1 MDSQKKTIQS
11 TVRICAVLVVIQT
24 IRILVSQR
32 LMTLFEKTSLTID
45 AVSMVTMIVL
55 IILMLIIANKLDIS
69 FSFPPKPKTRSAK
82 IMYVSASLLFLLLV
96 ISAPLFT
103 QDTSVGV
110 ILPLLYS
117 AVVTPIFE
125 ELIFRGYVWNSL
137 KETGKSELLTYVIST
152 CLFALWHLGYV
163 DVIWMKMSLQATGGD
178 LLYIML
184 MKTAVGL
191 FFGIVIGFVR
201 YKTKNTYAAML
212 IHGVMNVF
220 GR

>member
-1 MDSQKKTIQS
+1 MQTKAIQS
-11 TVRICAVLVVIQT
+11 TVRICAVLVIIQT

-32 LMTLFEKTSLTID
+32 LLSLFEKTSLNID
-45 AVSMVTMIVL
+45 AVSMVTMIIL
-55 IILMLIIANKLDIS
+55 TILMLIIANKLDIS
-69 FSFPPKPKTRSAK
+69 FSFPPKAKTRTAR
-82 IMYVSASLLFLLLV
+82 ILYVAATLLFLFLA
-96 ISAPLFT
+96 ISGPLFT

-117 AVVTPIFE
+117 VVVTPIFE

-137 KETGKSELLTYVIST
+137 KETGKSEFLTYLIST
-152 CLFALWHLGYV
+152 GLFALWHLGYI
-163 DVIWMKMSLQATGGD
+163 DVIWLKMSLHEDGGD
-178 LLYIML
+178 LLNIMI

-212 IHGVMNVF
+212 MHGVMNVF

>member
-1 MDSQKKTIQS
+1 MQSKTIQS
-11 TVRICAVLVVIQT
+11 TVKICAVLVVIQT

-32 LMTLFEKTSLTID
+32 LLSLFDKTSLSID
-45 AVSMVTMIVL
+45 AVSMVTMI
-55 IILMLIIANKLDIS
+55 IITILMIIIANKLDIS
-69 FSFPPKPKTRSAK
+69 FSFPPKAKTRSAK
-82 IMYVSASLLFLLLV
+82 IFYVTATLLFLFLA

-117 AVVTPIFE
+117 VVVTPVFE

-137 KETGKSELLTYVIST
+137 REIGKSELRTYVIST
-152 CLFALWHLGYV
+152 GLFALWHLGYI
-163 DVIWMKMSLQATGGD
+163 DVIWLKMSLQENGGD
-178 LLYIML
+178 LLYVML
-184 MKTAVGL
+184 MKVAVGL

-212 IHGVMNVF
+212 MHGVMNVF

>member
-1 MDSQKKTIQS
+1 MQTKTIQS
-11 TVRICAVLVVIQT
+11 TVKICAVLVVIQT
-24 IRILVSQR
+24 TRILISQR
-32 LMTLFEKTSLTID
+32 LLSLFEKTSLSID
-45 AVSMVTMIVL
+45 AVSLITMIIL
-55 IILMLIIANKLDIS
+55 IILMLMIANKLDIS
-69 FSFPPKPKTRSAK
+69 FSFPPKANTRSAK
-82 IMYVSASLLFLLLV
+82 IVYASASLLFLLLV

-117 AVVTPIFE
+117 VIVTPIFE

-137 KETGKSELLTYVIST
+137 KEIGKSELRTYVIST

-163 DVIWMKMSLQATGGD
+163 DVIWMKMSLQDNGGD

-184 MKTAVGL
+184 MKTAIGL

-212 IHGVMNVF
+212 MHGAMNVF

>member
-1 MDSQKKTIQS
+1 MQTKTIQS
-11 TVRICAVLVVIQT
+11 TVRICTVLVIIQT
-24 IRILVSQR
+24 IRILVTQR
-32 LMTLFEKTSLTID
+32 LLSLFEKTSLSID
-45 AVSMVTMIVL
+45 AVSMITMIILV
-55 IILMLIIANKLDIS
+55 ILMLMIANKLDIS
-69 FSFPPKPKTRSAK
+69 FSFPPKAKTRSAK
-82 IMYVSASLLFLLLV
+82 IIYAAASLMFLLLV

-117 AVVTPIFE
+117 VVVTPIFE

-137 KETGKSELLTYVIST
+137 KEIGKSELMTYVIST

-163 DVIWMKMSLQATGGD
+163 DVIWMKMSLQETGGD

-184 MKTAVGL
+184 MKTAVGF

-201 YKTKNTYAAML
+201 YRTKNTYAAML
-212 IHGVMNVF
+212 MHGVMNVF